1 MASHIQD
8 AAVPVTPND
17 VDYVQKDAEGLDVV
31 DKSQHEGMS
40 IPMMFLVC
48 CPKMAMNMA
57 WAAQWAALGPLLQVL
72 LSYSSVQ
79 GVQIVGPVSG
89 LLVAPFIGVLSDSTT
104 SKYGRRKPWLFW
116 GAITSIMCWAVM
128 MNARDIGDA
137 LGDTG
142 DDNRPWTTVFVVLCY
157 VWMDIT
163 CNLTQVPVV
172 LLIADLAGNRQVTAA
187 SIGQGW
193 SIAGSLVVSG
203 YISFFGPAHK
213 SIKPFMGMLMGIMFV
228 CCMSV
233 CWFVKEEQYI
243 PAVKPDTKQQLKDA
257 FSALYVGLRKLPKVL
272 ALYALIFLLL
282 QYGYTAY
289 NGAKGQFFGIRVKDG
304 LATGADTCGT
314 GSNPA
319 CTDRQTAFN
328 DGVRLAGGV
337 TDTIFNLFGWAYLAA
352 MPFLVR
358 KIGAKWVIVMACVP
372 QVLLIVM
379 AFCKVVVIDV
389 IIVIL
394 TSIPQQT
401 IFALQLPLIV
411 YQIGLAPDNN
421 LGMYAGAFNSANCA
435 GQFLNF
441 ALATQLVKTSMTFA
455 LPVLVGGILSTFA
468 LIIAI
473 FFFKLDMKTM

>member
-17 VDYVQKDAEGLDVV
+17 VDYVQKDADGLDVV
-31 DKSQHEGMS
+31 DKSQEEGIS

-57 WAAQWAALGPLLQVL
+57 WAAQWAAFGPLLQVL

-89 LLVAPFIGVLSDSTT
+89 LLVAPFIGVLSDTTT

-116 GAITSIMCWAVM
+116 GCITSIMCWAVM
-128 MNARDIGDA
+128 MNATDIGES
-137 LGDTG
+137 LGDKG
-142 DDNRPWTTVFVVLCY
+142 DDRTWTTVFVVFCY

-213 SIKPFMGMLMGIMFV
+213 SIKSFLGMLMVIMFV

-233 CWFVKEEQYI
+233 CYFVKEEQYI
-243 PAVKPDTKQQLKDA
+243 PKVKPDTKQQLKEA
-257 FSALYVGLRKLPKVL
+257 FAALYVGLRKLPKIL
-272 ALYALIFLLL
+272 ALYAVIFLLL

-289 NGAKGQFFGIRVKDG
+289 NGAKGQFFGIRVKNG
-304 LATGADTCGT
+304 IATGADTCGT
-314 GSNPA
+314 KGNPA
-319 CTDRQTAFN
+319 CTDRQQAYN
-328 DGVRLAGGV
+328 DGVQLAGGV
-337 TDTIFNLFGWAYLAA
+337 TDTIFNIFGWVYLLC

-358 KIGAKWVIVMACVP
+358 KIGAKWVIVLCCLP
-372 QVLLIVM
+372 QVLLIIM
-379 AFCKVVVIDV
+379 AFCKVVIIDQ
-389 IIVIL
+389 IIVVL
-394 TSIPQQT
+394 VSISQQT
-401 IFALQLPLIV
+401 TFALQLPMIV
-411 YQIGLAPDNN
+411 FQIGLTADNN

-435 GQFLNF
+435 
-441 ALATQLVKTSMTFA
+441 
-455 LPVLVGGILSTFA
+455 
-468 LIIAI
+468 
-473 FFFKLDMKTM
+473 

>member
-1 MASHIQD
+1 MASKIED

-31 DKSQHEGMS
+31 DKSQQEGMS

-79 GVQIVGPVSG
+79 GVQIVGPTSG
-89 LLVAPFIGVLSDSTT
+89 LLVAPFIGVLSDATI

-116 GAITSIMCWAVM
+116 GAVTSIICWAVM
-128 MNARDIGDA
+128 MNATDIGNS
-137 LGDTG
+137 LGDTP
-142 DDNRPWTTVFVVLCY
+142 DDRTWTTVFVVFCY

-187 SIGQGW
+187 SIGQAW

-203 YISFFGPAHK
+203 CISFFGPAHQ
-213 SIKPFMGMLMGIMFV
+213 SIKSFMGMLMVIMFV

-243 PAVKPDTKQQLKDA
+243 PTVKVDTKQQLKDA

-272 ALYALIFLLL
+272 ALYCVIFLLL

-289 NGAKGQFFGIRVKDG
+289 NGAKGQFFGIRVKNG
-304 LATGADTCGT
+304 LAPGADTCGT
-314 GSNPA
+314 KDYPA
-319 CTDRQTAFN
+319 CTDRQKAYN
-328 DGVRLAGGV
+328 DGVQLAGGV
-337 TDTIFNLFGWAYLAA
+337 TDTIFNIFGWIYLLC

-358 KIGAKWVIVMACVP
+358 KIGAKWVIVLCCVP
-372 QVLLIVM
+372 QVLLIIM
-379 AFCKVVVIDV
+379 AFCKVVIVDQ
-389 IIVIL
+389 IIVVL
-394 TSIPQQT
+394 VSISQQT
-401 IFALQLPLIV
+401 IFALQLPMIV
-411 YQIGLAPDNN
+411 FQIGLTADNN

-455 LPVLVGGILSTFA
+455 LPVLVGGILSTVA
-468 LIIAI
+468 LFVAI
-473 FFFKLDMKTM
+473 FFLKFDMKTM